1 MIYLDIFIVL
11 IIIALCFLVKD
22 YQKILNISS
31 IITIILGYIIIFLSF
46 MISII
51 IKNNLSFINTSK
63 ISSVI
68 TGKLTNR
75 GLIFILVGG
84 IELIIYTIIKLKR
97 RIIKQ

>member
-46 MISII
+46 TISII

-84 IELIIYTIIKLKR
+84 IELIIYIIIKLKR